1 MYSHNSTFKSKTF
14 KKLAVLAS
22 IACLSLTLS
31 TTLWA
36 KDDDDNDKDDDR
48 KKDGDSFQAANM
60 EDFHTGVVVDGA
72 ATLTRTKKS
81 VTAGIFTTGL
91 DKSAAYTMWW
101 VIWNDPSACMGGCGE
116 TSIGVSGNS
125 ILYAGGFV
133 TGADGSANVTVQLKA
148 GTVNKGIEVL
158 VGEKGLDKKK
168 VFEAVI
174 HLIIRSHGKIIPGM
188 VDLQI
193 STVNGG
199 CGLVEPNP
207 CHDHQAVAF
216 LP

>member
-14 KKLAVLAS
+14 KKLAVLAG

-48 KKDGDSFQAANM
+48 KKDGDSLQVANIV
-60 EDFHTGVVVDGA
+60 DFVSGDEVAGA

-91 DKSAAYTMWW
+91 DESAAYTMWW
-101 VIWNDPSACMGGCGE
+101 IVWNDPSACMGGCGE
-116 TSIGVSGNS
+116 DDLNIAGNS

-148 GTVNKGIEVL
+148 GTVNKGIEVFA
-158 VGEKGLDKKK
+158 GKGLDKKK
-168 VFEAVI
+168 AFEAEI
-174 HLIIRSHGKIIPGM
+174 HLIIRSHGKIMPKM

-193 STVNGG
+193 GTFDGG
-199 CGLVEPNP
+199 CSMVPDP